1 MGGVER
7 KIDGMVVVVGRCT
20 GDVVFACSFVR
31 SFVRSCACVVGS
43 QRTDDDDEH
52 RW

>member
-31 SFVRSCACVVGS
+31 SFVRVPVLLE
-43 QRTDDDDEH
+43 TNELTMTTNT